1 MIAAGLTALGDSFV
15 EGRGDPAATGGYR
28 GWVARLGGQLGLRP
42 TTIRNFGTH
51 GATTGDVV
59 ASQLAP
65 ATSAARAGLYGVVV
79 GVNDLVSAYDEAR
92 FADNLHTIF
101 TTLRAEDA
109 TVFTASYP
117 DIPAR
122 LPVPDGFRA
131 LLRERF
137 TAAND
142 VLARVTDDTGTLLL
156 DIAARPEWARPE
168 VWTADGLHPS
178 PVGHRLFAAAA
189 AELIASATATTVAA

>member
-1 MIAAGLTALGDSFV
+1 MITAGLTALGDSFV
-15 EGRGDPAATGGYR
+15 EGRGDPAAAGGYR
-28 GWVARLGGQLGLRP
+28 GWVSRLGGQLGLRP

-59 ASQLAP
+59 AGQLPA
-65 ATSAARAGLYGVVV
+65 ATSARAGLYGVVV
-79 GVNDLVSAYDEAR
+79 GVNDLVSAYDEDR

-101 TTLRAEDA
+101 TTLRAGNA
-109 TVFTASYP
+109 TVFTATYP

-137 TAAND
+137 AVANE
-142 VLARVTDDTGTLLL
+142 VLARVTADTGTLLL
-156 DIAARPEWARPE
+156 DIAAHPDWARPE

-178 PVGHRLFAAAA
+178 PAGHRLFAATA
-189 AELIASATATTVAA
+189 AELISSTTATTVAA